1 MDINQDFYNK
11 SVRQVDLWVKENDKV
26 SAFRGAN
33 DAIGT
38 LVLQFESEEELV
50 DVLSHQNMWF
60 NVIVK

>member
-1 MDINQDFYNK
+1 M
-11 SVRQVDLWVKENDKV
+11 RQVDLWVKENDKV